1 MSNSDKECFD
11 FASWTKIL
19 PPSEIRELLKYKVK
33 YNFGGGLP
41 GALPIKALCEILIS
55 VAQECMND
63 YNEGC
68 HNKAISLW
76 SYGPTCGHEF
86 LLRVLAD
93 RLRVKESINLD
104 KENGWQDVIITTGS
118 QQALYAIIDTLIDP
132 GDVILA
138 ARPTYL
144 GFLAPAFKLGAEIVT
159 VPTDLE
165 GIIPEYV
172 EKAIL
177 KCRAKFGKNPEI
189 LYVVPDSDNPKGTT
203 LPFDRRKALFGI
215 AEQHDLLIIEDQA
228 YREIQFSGEP
238 IKSIKALD
246 KDNTRVAY
254 LRTTSKEAA
263 VLRIGYSVLPQ
274 PLKDQVI
281 KNKGYLD
288 LCTPTI
294 LQKVMALYYE
304 KYLDKVLPDCLMEYQ
319 KRAAAMVKGMD
330 KTFPAG
336 KHTTPTG
343 GFFLWYESEKDFD
356 SKVFLQEI
364 AIPNDILFVPGA
376 AFYPVKGWTFDEETG
391 SIVESKAKTNTM
403 RFGYSFN
410 TEEEIYEGIQ
420 KLGNLLSGELS

>member
-19 PPSEIRELLKYKVK
+19 PPSEIRALLKYKVK

-55 VAQECMND
+55 VAQECIDD
-63 YNEGC
+63 YDQGRC
-68 HNKAISLW
+68 NKANSLFN
-76 SYGPTCGHEF
+76 YGPTCGHEF
-86 LLRVLAD
+86 LLQVLAE
-93 RLRVKESINLD
+93 RLRVKESINMD

-132 GDVILA
+132 GDVILT

-172 EKAIL
+172 EKAIP
-177 KCRAKFGKNPEI
+177 KCRAKFGKDPEI

-203 LPFDRRKALFGI
+203 LPFDRRKALFEI
-215 AEQHDLLIIEDQA
+215 AEQYDLLIIEDQA
-228 YREIQFSGEP
+228 YREIQFSGKP
-238 IKSIKALD
+238 IMSIKALD

-263 VLRIGYSVLPQ
+263 VVRIGYSVLPRS
-274 PLKDQVI
+274 LKEEVI
-281 KNKGYLD
+281 KDKGYLD

-294 LQKVMALYYE
+294 LQKIMAEYYE
-304 KYLDKVLPDCLMEYQ
+304 KYLDKVLPDCLVEYQ
-319 KRAAAMVKGMD
+319 KRAAAMVKGVD
-330 KTFPAG
+330 ETFPIG

-343 GFFLWYESEKDFD
+343 GFFVWYESEKDFD

-376 AFYPVKGWTFDEETG
+376 AFYPVKGWTFDEETEN
-391 SIVESKAKTNTM
+391 IVESKAKTNTM
-403 RFGYSFN
+403 RLGYSFN
-410 TEEEIYEGIQ
+410 TDEEIYTGRAF
-420 KLGNLLSGELS
+420 KN